1 MIRASASDSLIAFAE
16 KLQIPVATTFMA
28 KGAIPFSHEL
38 SLGTVGLKARD
49 WVSFGFEKAD
59 AVICVG
65 YDMVEY
71 HPEQWHPDGNKAI
84 VHIDVSPAEVDE
96 HYILKVGVLG
106 DLGEA
111 LPAISR
117 QAKAQAGY
125 SLRSLREVIVNEM
138 AEFDADDSFPI
149 KPQRIVSDLRRAL
162 AAEDIVISRWAHK
175 MWMGGCIR
183 RSGQTHAS
191 SRTGSL
197 RWASPCPDPWQPSS
211 RIRIAKSW
219 RSPAMPDL

>member
-16 KLQIPVATTFMA
+16 KLQIPVATTFVA

-96 HYILKVGVLG
+96 HYILKAGVLG

-111 LPAISR
+111 L
-117 QAKAQAGY
+117 
-125 SLRSLREVIVNEM
+125 
-138 AEFDADDSFPI
+138 
-149 KPQRIVSDLRRAL
+149 RAPRC
-162 AAEDIVISRWAHK
+162 E
-175 MWMGGCIR
+175 
-183 RSGQTHAS
+183 
-191 SRTGSL
+191 
-197 RWASPCPDPWQPSS
+197 
-211 RIRIAKSW
+211 
-219 RSPAMPDL
+219 